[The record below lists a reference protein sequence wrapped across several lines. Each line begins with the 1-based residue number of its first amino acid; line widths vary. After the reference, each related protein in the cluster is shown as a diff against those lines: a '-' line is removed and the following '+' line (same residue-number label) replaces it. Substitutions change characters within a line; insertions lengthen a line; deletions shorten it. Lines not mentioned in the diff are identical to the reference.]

1 MPIEPILNHIKTY
14 AIDTGERE
22 EQSQQN
28 WRLFHVNLF
37 GKNTIEEGIM
47 NMKFMNLPITRDHNG
62 ED

>member
-1 MPIEPILNHIKTY
+1 MQSTHVRGKSKVNKT
-14 AIDTGERE
+14 
-22 EQSQQN
+22 

-47 NMKFMNLPITRDHNG
+47 NMKFMNLPITQDHNG